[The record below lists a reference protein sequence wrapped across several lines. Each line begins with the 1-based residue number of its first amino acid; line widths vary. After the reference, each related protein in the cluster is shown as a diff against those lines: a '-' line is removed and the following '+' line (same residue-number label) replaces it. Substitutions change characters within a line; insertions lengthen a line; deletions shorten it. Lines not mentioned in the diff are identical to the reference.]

1 MNDHL
6 TPEQLEA
13 LLEQVRRERE
23 RLSLESLPNWYV
35 S

>member
-13 LLEQVRRERE
+13 LLEQARRERE
-23 RLSLESLPNWYV
+23 RLSLERLPNWYM